1 MKVKLQVDLRKLIER
16 GDFRTLKMLLE
27 DQDANVVYEMIEE
40 LQTSEKAI
48 VFRLLHKE
56 LAAEV
61 FSKLEPDEQIE
72 LIRML
77 TDDEIKSLF
86 KNMDP
91 ADRADLLD
99 ELPADVVTKLLSFL
113 PKSER
118 EQTIEVLNYPEN
130 SAGRLMSPYFVYVTK
145 TMTVEEALA
154 KVRKFGKD
162 AETIYTIF
170 VVEEDRTLLGTI
182 ELEDLIFNE
191 PDTPIEEIYSP
202 DPVYVKTTTD
212 QEEVATI
219 MKKYDLNAIA
229 VVDNDL
235 RLVGIVTV
243 DDIVDIIDEEA
254 TEDIHKMAGM
264 SAIQTSYFH
273 TPILVFIKNRLPWLV
288 GLLLLQS
295 VSAFIIHKFES
306 VLAAI
311 PIIAAFMT
319 TMVDAGGNAGSQSS
333 TLIIRSM
340 TLGDVDLKD
349 WFKVF
354 VRELIIGLIIGG
366 VLGVVLFVR
375 GLLISN
381 NLLVNLSAGISIL
394 LVIIFANV
402 IGAMLPFLGRL
413 MRIDPAVM
421 AGPLITTIA
430 DLGGTLIYFL
440 TVSTIVNIR

>member
-145 TMTVEEALA
+145 TMTVEEALT

-170 VVEEDRTLLGTI
+170 VVEEDRTLLGTLQ
-182 ELEDLIFNE
+182 LEDLIFSD

-273 TPILVFIKNRLPWLV
+273 TPILVFIKNRLPWLI

-430 DLGGTLIYFL
+430 DLGGILIYFL
-440 TVSTIVNIR
+440 TVSAIVNIK